1 MKELGA
7 VRHLFALSLLHL
19 LKGSDYEYGP
29 VKGLSRAELE
39 DQIRSAASLEEL
51 LGIIQSRELKLWRC
65 RSKIKHLA
73 GQDSR
78 SASHRSTRFAAAFY
92 GIELLKEIDEEWQKT
107 QCLPRET
114 CVDVAKDL
122 GTSTNM
128 FFKPP
133 CVSVFRCGGCCNEE
147 SLICVN
153 TSTSYISKALFE
165 ILVPLRHAPVAA
177 SHRFANHTSCKCLP
191 SALRHPYSIIRR
203 SVLFSGEDSCPQT
216 NKHCATGWIWDNRR
230 CECVAEKAYP
240 MNRRRE
246 ELAICGTY
254 MEFVEDSCQCVCRR
268 TCPRN
273 HILNP
278 ENCTCECRE
287 SLDSCFQKQK
297 IFHPD
302 TCSCEDRC
310 SLQTKTCLNGKTM
323 CVSTKHFRC
332 PHEKQDSHVSQS
344 RENP

>member
-1 MKELGA
+1 MNKLGA
-7 VRHLFALSLLHL
+7 VLVNVFVVSLLHL
-19 LKGSDYEYGP
+19 LKGSDYDYGSMQ
-29 VKGLSRAELE
+29 GLSRAELE
-39 DQIRSAASLEEL
+39 YRIRSAASLEEL
-51 LGIIQSRELKLWRC
+51 LRIIQSRELKLWRC
-65 RSKIKHLA
+65 RTKIKNLA
-73 GQDSR
+73 SQDFR

-92 GIELLKEIDEEWQKT
+92 GIDLLKEIDEEWQKT

-147 SLICVN
+147 SLSCVN

-165 ILVPLRHAPVAA
+165 ILVPLTHAPVAV

-191 SALRHPYSIIRR
+191 SILRHPYSIIRR
-203 SVLFSGEDSCPQT
+203 SALFPGEDGCPRA
-216 NKHCATGWIWDNRR
+216 NKHCPIGWIWDSRR
-230 CECVAEKAYP
+230 CECLAEREYP

-246 ELAICGTY
+246 ELAICGAY
-254 MEFVEDSCQCVCRR
+254 MEFVEDSCECVCRR
-268 TCPRN
+268 ACPRN
-273 HILNP
+273 HVLNP

-287 SLDSCFQKQK
+287 TLDSCFHKEK

-310 SLQTKTCLNGKTM
+310 PFQTKTCLNGKMM
-323 CVSTKHFRC
+323 CVSTKHSLC
-332 PHEKQDSHVSQS
+332 P
-344 RENP
+344 